1 MPLPKYNNNNFF
13 TNLKTNDIMANV
25 NENAQSSATQCN
37 RIAEYLKNGFS
48 ITSLEALNLFGCM
61 RLASRICDLR
71 ERGYNIGK
79 KNVTLPNGK
88 RVCEY
93 FLAR

>member
-1 MPLPKYNNNNFF
+1 
-13 TNLKTNDIMANV
+13 MANI
-25 NENAQSSATQCN
+25 NENAQSSASQCN
-37 RIAEYLKNGFS
+37 MIAAYLEKGFS
-48 ITSLEALNLFGCM
+48 ITSLEALNLFGCL

-79 KNVTLPNGK
+79 KKITLPNGK

-93 FLAR
+93 FLEK